1 MGAVVVLQD
10 ADNLTVEPGQ
20 RTTCQL
26 SIANTG
32 TIVEQFNIMFMGDV
46 ASWTT
51 ADPPV
56 VSLFPGAQQ
65 TVTVIFAPPR
75 EHTTTAGLVHF
86 GVKVIPSNEPE
97 ESVTEEGSITVGS
110 FNDLGAE
117 LVPRQTT
124 GRLVGRQRL
133 AVDSRG
139 NTPLP
144 VEVDALDAADA
155 LKFQIRPARLT
166 AAPGAAHFVRIRV
179 KPRQRMWKG
188 RAIPKPYRVQVAAE
202 GEQPIVLNGELNQK
216 PVIPKAVFA
225 VVGIAAV
232 AALLWFFVLKPAV
245 HSTAVSANRS
255 ALAAQQAKTAA
266 LQQQL
271 AQTQNQNDAN
281 SKAISKIT
289 GKPVVTTTT
298 TVKKPSTTTTT
309 VKVLTSAGQPVTVS
323 SDGELSVVA
332 PPGGSNSADYPDPSA
347 DPNGVPAGTT
357 VEISDLVIE
366 NVSGA
371 AGTARIERVAGGTT
385 TVLLVENLGTLNGQE
400 YNFNPPISFTHTQQL
415 QLEVNCQP
423 NQTACNVNIY
433 FTGPTTEP
441 PSDTTTTVPSSKS

>member
-1 MGAVVVLQD
+1 MGAVVVLQE

-20 RTTCQL
+20 RTACQL

-32 TIVEQFNIMFMGDV
+32 TIVEQFNIMFLGEV
-46 ASWTT
+46 APWTT

-65 TVTVIFAPPR
+65 TVNVIFAPPR

-86 GVKVIPSNEPE
+86 GVKIIPSNEPE

-110 FNDLGAE
+110 FNDVAAE
-117 LVPRQTT
+117 LVPRVTT
-124 GRLVGRQRL
+124 GRLHGRQRL

-139 NTPLP
+139 NIPLP

-166 AAPGAAHFVRIRV
+166 AAPGAAHFVRIRI

-188 RAIPKPYRVQVAAE
+188 RSTPKPYRVQVAPE
-202 GEQPIVLNGELNQK
+202 GEQPIVLNGELDQK
-216 PVIPKAVFA
+216 PVIPKSAFA
-225 VVGIAAV
+225 AVGIVAV
-232 AALLWFFVLKPAV
+232 GALLWFFVLKPAV

-266 LQQQL
+266 LQHQL
-271 AQTQNQNDAN
+271 AATQNQNNAN
-281 SKAISKIT
+281 SQALAKIT
-289 GKPVVTTTT
+289 GKPIPTTTTTT
-298 TVKKPSTTTTT
+298 TVKKSKPATTTTT
-309 VKVLTSAGQPVTVS
+309 TTKVLTSANQPPVTVS

-332 PPGGSNSADYPDPSA
+332 PPGGSQSADYPKG
-347 DPNGVPAGTT
+347 GVPSGTT
-357 VEISDLVIE
+357 IQINDLVIE

-371 AGTARIERVAGGTT
+371 AGTARIERVSGGQT

-400 YNFNPPISFTHTQQL
+400 YNFNPPITFSHTEAL

-423 NQTACNVNIY
+423 NQTACDVNIY
-433 FTGPTTEP
+433 FTGPTSEP
-441 PSDTTTTVPSSKS
+441 PSDTTTTVP